1 MIDYLKQLFSDKNII
16 QRIKEKMPD
25 LFQLAETDSS
35 RNGKLGM
42 EVGSVREKIII
53 ALLIYKFGEENTKTD
68 ISITESEVDVIL
80 FNNPISIKTISGSL
94 SGVKLIW
101 TVDRQKALEFSKNYQ
116 PEIDIL
122 LVNINWGGKSAFY
135 YFPKESQVRVFK
147 KLGAKKYLKL
157 PKLGTNPRGV
167 EITKKALELLTM
179 DKETMSIDIIWERR
193 NVKYNIYDHWVELWK
208 K

>member
-1 MIDYLKQLFSDKNII
+1 
-16 QRIKEKMPD
+16 MPD

-80 FNNPISIKTISGSL
+80 FNNPISIKTISGIL

-101 TVDRQKALEFSKNYQ
+101 TVDRQKS
-116 PEIDIL
+116 
-122 LVNINWGGKSAFY
+122 
-135 YFPKESQVRVFK
+135 
-147 KLGAKKYLKL
+147 
-157 PKLGTNPRGV
+157 PR
-167 EITKKALELLTM
+167 I
-179 DKETMSIDIIWERR
+179 
-193 NVKYNIYDHWVELWK
+193 
-208 K
+208 

>member
-16 QRIKEKMPD
+16 QRIKKKCRICFS
-25 LFQLAETDSS
+25 LLKLTAS

-68 ISITESEVDVIL
+68 ISTTESEVDVIL
-80 FNNPISIKTISGSL
+80 FNNPTSIKTISGIL

-101 TVDRQKALEFSKNYQ
+101 TVDRQKALEFSKNYR

-122 LVNINWGGKSAFY
+122 LVNIN
-135 YFPKESQVRVFK
+135 
-147 KLGAKKYLKL
+147 
-157 PKLGTNPRGV
+157 
-167 EITKKALELLTM
+167 
-179 DKETMSIDIIWERR
+179 
-193 NVKYNIYDHWVELWK
+193 
-208 K
+208 